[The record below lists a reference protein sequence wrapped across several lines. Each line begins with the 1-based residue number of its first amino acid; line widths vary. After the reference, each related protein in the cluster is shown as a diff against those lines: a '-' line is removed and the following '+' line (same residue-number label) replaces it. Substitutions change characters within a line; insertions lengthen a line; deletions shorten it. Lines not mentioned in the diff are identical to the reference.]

1 MRKDYY
7 LILHVRR
14 RRPLTKF
21 DQPIAGAHLNFIP
34 ILRASAASSSS
45 NYRKPTTYL
54 VTPTDA
60 RFTTVRGTKF
70 QSGARMR
77 RECPRPL
84 LGAGIE
90 PSRSLQLN
98 GRASSTIYLYFDHSK
113 PFLRPSISC
122 LSGFGATSICVRRQR
137 RSGWKV

>member
-45 NYRKPTTYL
+45 NCRRPITYL

-60 RFTTVRGTKF
+60 RFTTVRGTNL
-70 QSGARMR
+70 QSGARR
-77 RECPRPL
+77 RRVRPSKL
-84 LGAGIE
+84 LGAGIK

-98 GRASSTIYLYFDHSK
+98 GRASSTI
-113 PFLRPSISC
+113 
-122 LSGFGATSICVRRQR
+122 
-137 RSGWKV
+137 